1 MEVVW
6 IAAAFVLGLVARQ
19 LGLPP
24 LVGYLVAGFG
34 LNAIGLNGGEA
45 LDHIAHVGVL
55 MLLFAIGLK
64 LRLATLARPEVL
76 AGGLIHLVISAL
88 GFGAALF
95 LATTLAF
102 SPAFVLGAA
111 LAFSSTVVAAKTLEE
126 RGELKSFHGRTA
138 IGILIFQ
145 DIAAVVL
152 MSLVG
157 GRSISLWALA
167 WLGLP
172 LMKGLL
178 QRGLKL
184 SGHGEL
190 LLLYGLILALGV
202 GGAGFDSVGLSAELG
217 ALVLGML
224 IADHPRAHEVGQG
237 LWSLRELLLVGFF
250 LNIGMAG
257 LPNLD
262 ALGVAALILLALPLK
277 TALYLFVLL
286 RFRLR
291 ARSSLLAALAL
302 ASYSEFGLILAGVA
316 VRNGQLGEEWLV
328 AIALAVAGSFAL
340 AAPLNAVAHQ
350 LYARFE
356 SLLMRFQSDQRHP
369 DDTPLSLADAD
380 VAVFG
385 MGRVGTGAYAHLL
398 EVGAVPI
405 GLDSDP
411 LKVSRLEE
419 QGQRV
424 LYADAEDP
432 DIWQR
437 LDLTGIRAILL
448 ALPDLDSKCVAA
460 RELRRSGFR
469 GLMTATCA
477 FADQERRLLEAGVD
491 DTFNPYE
498 TAGDSFARRTWDR
511 LEGVTSP
518 AS

>member
-1 MEVVW
+1 M
-6 IAAAFVLGLVARQ
+6 
-19 LGLPP
+19 
-24 LVGYLVAGFG
+24 
-34 LNAIGLNGGEA
+34 
-45 LDHIAHVGVL
+45 
-55 MLLFAIGLK
+55 
-64 LRLATLARPEVL
+64 
-76 AGGLIHLVISAL
+76 
-88 GFGAALF
+88 
-95 LATTLAF
+95 
-102 SPAFVLGAA
+102 
-111 LAFSSTVVAAKTLEE
+111 
-126 RGELKSFHGRTA
+126 
-138 IGILIFQ
+138 
-145 DIAAVVL
+145 
-152 MSLVG
+152 
-157 GRSISLWALA
+157 
-167 WLGLP
+167 
-172 LMKGLL
+172 
-178 QRGLKL
+178 
-184 SGHGEL
+184 
-190 LLLYGLILALGV
+190 
-202 GGAGFDSVGLSAELG
+202 
-217 ALVLGML
+217 
-224 IADHPRAHEVGQG
+224 
-237 LWSLRELLLVGFF
+237 
-250 LNIGMAG
+250 
-257 LPNLD
+257 
-262 ALGVAALILLALPLK
+262 
-277 TALYLFVLL
+277 
-286 RFRLR
+286 
-291 ARSSLLAALAL
+291 
-302 ASYSEFGLILAGVA
+302 
-316 VRNGQLGEEWLV
+316 
-328 AIALAVAGSFAL
+328 AGSFAL

-498 TAGDSFARRTWDR
+498 TAGDTFARRTWGR